1 MRLGSRPLI
10 KNCLTGW
17 IYPLMVLIAKYVTN
31 LQGKF
36 IAHLLDHDLMSAHQ
50 SIRSHPKWPR
60 LVELVKELAF
70 IDGGSDDAF
79 TLASGRQS
87 RWFFDTKPVMMHPE
101 ASQLI
106 GELLNLRM
114 DKLGADY
121 VGGLELGAVPLTA
134 IAITTSPKES
144 HRRGFM
150 VRKEPKGR
158 GGRKTKNPPGIEGSS
173 LSQGGKIV
181 IVEDVTTT
189 GGSAIKAVE
198 RIHHDTDCTVIAV
211 ISIVD
216 RQEGAEAAFAAAG
229 IPFES
234 LMNRS
239 DVAEPE

>member
-1 MRLGSRPLI
+1 M
-10 KNCLTGW
+10 
-17 IYPLMVLIAKYVTN
+17 
-31 LQGKF
+31 
-36 IAHLLDHDLMSAHQ
+36 LDQQLKGMSQ
-50 SIRSHPKWPR
+50 SIRNHPKWSR
-60 LVELVKELAF
+60 LVELVRELAF

-79 TLASGRQS
+79 TLASGRKS

-101 ASQLI
+101 ASHII

-114 DKLGADY
+114 DEMGADF

-134 IAITTSPKES
+134 IAVSTSPKDS
-144 HRRGFM
+144 PRRGFM

-158 GGRKTKNPPGIEGSS
+158 GGRKTNNPPGIEGTS
-173 LSQGGKIV
+173 LSQGGKVV

-198 RIHHDTDCTVIAV
+198 RIHQDTNCEVIAV

-216 RQEGAEAAFAAAG
+216 RQEGAGAAFSAAG
-229 IPFES
+229 IKFES

-239 DVAEPE
+239 DVTNSE

>member
-1 MRLGSRPLI
+1 M
-10 KNCLTGW
+10 
-17 IYPLMVLIAKYVTN
+17 
-31 LQGKF
+31 
-36 IAHLLDHDLMSAHQ
+36 LDQQLKGMSQ
-50 SIRSHPKWPR
+50 SIRNHPKWSR
-60 LVELVKELAF
+60 LVELVRELAF

-79 TLASGRQS
+79 TLASGRNS

-101 ASQLI
+101 ASHII

-114 DKLGADY
+114 DEMGADF

-134 IAITTSPKES
+134 IAVSTSPKDS
-144 HRRGFM
+144 PRRGFM

-158 GGRKTKNPPGIEGSS
+158 GGRKTNNPPGIEGTS

-189 GGSAIKAVE
+189 GGSAIKAVD
-198 RIHHDTDCTVIAV
+198 RIHQDTNCEVIAV

-216 RQEGAEAAFAAAG
+216 RQEGAGAAFSAAG
-229 IPFES
+229 IKFES

-239 DVAEPE
+239 DVTNSE